1 MRETSTPSARQCR
14 GTSELLAPARLL
26 VAAAPRLFVL
36 LIAIQIA
43 DSTVLTVVV
52 YVGKR
57 LVDSVVATTS
67 SVPAVRPLAWV
78 AIECALLAV
87 YGILGQLSAYW
98 QLVLGGRL
106 GLHVNTLL
114 LEKVSNVSYRR
125 FEDSAFCDA
134 LEGARGAS
142 MRAIGAVT
150 RTLEVLRLL
159 VVLAGYS
166 ALLWSVGWWTVP
178 VLLVTSAPR
187 VVVET
192 RFGRQLFELRRAR
205 AARTRKVSYLESIM
219 LAESTVKEVK
229 LLSLATP
236 LIERYREIYR
246 GFFLEEERA
255 ARVQRMMRAVIG
267 STTTLLL
274 YVAYGYFVSEAA
286 RGVIGLGTMT
296 LSIVALRQ
304 AQGALD
310 GGVAALTGAYEE
322 GLAMGHVL
330 DVLSL
335 PDDDLNRPLVEQV
348 AHESAPTIEF
358 DDVSFRY
365 PGSTHD
371 TLQGI
376 RLKLRAGETLAIVGH
391 NGAGKTTLVKL
402 LTRLHNVTKGR
413 ILIDGVDIETMN
425 TADLRARIGVV
436 FQDFARFQLSLRDNV
451 GFGWTPSL
459 SADDKIDA
467 ALEKAGGRTLASG
480 LRAGIDTPLGKVFDG
495 DELSG
500 GQWQRVA
507 LARAFMRECKILV
520 LDEPTAAVDVETEHE
535 IFERL
540 RQLKTHRTA
549 LLITHRFS
557 SVRMADRI
565 VVLDKGRLVE
575 DGTHDELMMRAGAYA
590 GMFRR
595 QADGYRG

>member
-1 MRETSTPSARQCR
+1 M
-14 GTSELLAPARLL
+14 L

-36 LIAIQIA
+36 LAAVQVV
-43 DSTVLTVVV
+43 DSAVLTVVV

-57 LVDSVVATTS
+57 LVDSVIAATA
-67 SVPAVRPLAWV
+67 SVPSGRPVVWV
-78 AIECALLAV
+78 AIECALLGV
-87 YGILGQLSAYW
+87 HGILAQLSAYW

-106 GLHVNTLL
+106 GLHVNTVL

-125 FEDSAFCDA
+125 FEDSDFCDA

-142 MRAIGAVT
+142 MRAIGAVMQ
-150 RTLEVLRLL
+150 TLEVLRLL
-159 VVLAGYS
+159 VVLTGYS
-166 ALLWSVGWWTVP
+166 ALLWSVGWWTLP
-178 VLLVTSAPR
+178 VLLVTSVPR
-187 VVVET
+187 VAVET
-192 RFGRQLFELRRAR
+192 RFGRELFELRRAR

-236 LIERYREIYR
+236 LIERYRAIYR

-255 ARVQRMMRAVIG
+255 ARVQRLSRAAVG
-267 STTTLLL
+267 AATTLVL
-274 YVAYGYFVSEAA
+274 YLAYGYFVSEAA
-286 RGVIGLGTMT
+286 RGAIGLGTMT

-304 AQGALD
+304 AQGAID
-310 GGVAALTGAYEE
+310 GGVAGLTGAYEE
-322 GLAMGHVL
+322 GLAMSHVL
-330 DVLSL
+330 DVLAL
-335 PDDDLNRPLVEQV
+335 PDDEPNRPLVEHE
-348 AHESAPTIEF
+348 AAESAPTIEF

-365 PGSTHD
+365 PGATHD

-402 LTRLHNVTKGR
+402 LTRLHEVTKGR

-459 SADDKIDA
+459 SSDDKIDA
-467 ALEKAGGRTLASG
+467 ALEKAGGRRLSAG
-480 LRAGIDTPLGKVFDG
+480 LRAGLDTPLGKVFDG

-520 LDEPTAAVDVETEHE
+520 LDEPTAAVDVETEYE
-535 IFERL
+535 IFQRL

-565 VVLDKGRLVE
+565 VVLDNGRLVE
-575 DGTHDELMMRAGAYA
+575 DGTHDELMLRAGAYA
-590 GMFRR
+590 SMFRR
-595 QADGYRG
+595 QADGYRA